1 MNESQ
6 PAAPATQNKTRV
18 VVIVIVV
25 LVVVCLLTVCA
36 CGALWA
42 LSQNTD
48 KVFSNIILNI

>member
-6 PAAPATQNKTRV
+6 PAAPATQNKTRII
-18 VVIVIVV
+18 VIVIVV
-25 LVVVCLLTVCA
+25 LVVACLLTLCA

-42 LSQNTD
+42 LGQSSD